1 MSTESDA
8 WTKRRG
14 RGDIRVVAPTRAH
27 HREVQ
32 RSELPSAHSQ
42 LSLEKQYTIFP
53 INGAGPEVGA
63 THRECSVRRV
73 DDYVLLVHLVDFATG
88 EAERSLG
95 RISTLAFPRIE
106 NVTIN
111 HDVGLLAKR

>member
-1 MSTESDA
+1 MRACPLNQMLGPSGQVEVILELSHRPA
-8 WTKRRG
+8 HG
-14 RGDIRVVAPTRAH
+14 R
-27 HREVQ
+27 EMQ
-32 RSELPSAHSQ
+32 RSQWL
-42 LSLEKQYTIFP
+42 
-53 INGAGPEVGA
+53 GG
-63 THRECSVRRV
+63 V

-95 RISTLAFPRIE
+95 RAKQDFTLAFSRIE